1 MAALLHLDGLGAPIT
16 HDFENGW
23 ALFCSMLLL
32 RDDFVG
38 PVPVP
43 PPSPGATVRICG
55 ESWGKVEAIVMA
67 KPRVSPDTASATG
80 RAVELTEQP
89 SWLTPAQA
97 ATRLGMPRAA
107 LERLRKGVPGN
118 LPGAPVNQGSGAQR
132 SRWRWRADTIE
143 TWLEEVQKWQALNG
157 GAKGIACAGET
168 PMGGRGAASVQTRAR
183 PPVSGR
189 RSSRRMQKEDGGSL
203 VTLVRSLNSTS

>member
-67 KPRVSPDTASATG
+67 KPRISPDTASATG

-118 LPGAPVNQGSGAQR
+118 LPGAPVNSSSQPLLGPEVGPKPLRVRGSAGTPNGQ
-132 SRWRWRADTIE
+132 
-143 TWLEEVQKWQALNG
+143 EEHRQCVQNRPENLSTGLLAPLKATL
-157 GAKGIACAGET
+157 K
-168 PMGGRGAASVQTRAR
+168 VQ
-183 PPVSGR
+183 
-189 RSSRRMQKEDGGSL
+189 
-203 VTLVRSLNSTS
+203 